1 MTLTSTLRKSPAA
14 RPVIVLV
21 GFFILC
27 YGVTALS
34 SVSIASSDPAWYAA
48 LNKPSFNPPNWL
60 FSPVWTALYGL
71 MAIAAWLVW
80 RTPKTGPD
88 AGFRR
93 MGLIFFAI
101 QLFLNALWPP
111 VFFSLHQILSAL
123 GVILCL
129 WVAILF
135 TTLHFWRVE
144 RFAAGLMIP
153 YLLWITFAT
162 ALNGEIYLLN

>member
-1 MTLTSTLRKSPAA
+1 MTLTSTLRRSRA
-14 RPVIVLV
+14 RPVIVFL

-27 YGVTALS
+27 YGVTAVV
-34 SVSIASSDPAWYAA
+34 SVSIASSDPGWYAA

-88 AGFRR
+88 AGYRR
-93 MGLIFFAI
+93 SSLVLFAV
-101 QLFLNALWPP
+101 QLSLNALWSP
-111 VFFSLHQILSAL
+111 VFFHFHQILPAL

-129 WVAILF
+129 WVAILL
-135 TTLHFWRVE
+135 TTLRFWKVE

-162 ALNGEIYLLN
+162 ALNIGIYRLN